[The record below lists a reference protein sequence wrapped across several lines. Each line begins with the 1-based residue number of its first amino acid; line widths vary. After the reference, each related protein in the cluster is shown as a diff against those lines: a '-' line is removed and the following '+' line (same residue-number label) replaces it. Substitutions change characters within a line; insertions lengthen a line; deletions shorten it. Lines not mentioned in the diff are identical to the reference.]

1 MSMNPRSRKT
11 FSARLTLEREHSQTD
26 AIVWSFMLQ
35 AHLFPAQY
43 FR

>member
-43 FR
+43 IR